1 MACTAC
7 KVSPCTC
14 PEGGYTEVTK
24 ASLTSTLISSLTCV
38 VDATRDLYTSLGARN
53 YRVAL
58 IWTRWSGGERGRGVE
73 VVALEEAILPTPNVS
88 DLKTVRIEVEQVG
101 SLEQGEVTVSQ
112 ISPRYT
118 EAELLGLSRF
128 TIPGDQLPEDMNFYW
143 EIFYPGTDG
152 DGVRRRFTPK
162 SAPNS
167 NPTKF
172 EWAIRLVRQSE
183 DRTTSGEIR

>member
-1 MACTAC
+1 MKTL
-7 KVSPCTC
+7 SN
-14 PEGGYTEVTK
+14 
-24 ASLTSTLISSLTCV
+24 TLISSLTCV
-38 VDATRDLYTSLGARN
+38 VDSVRDLYTSLGARN
-53 YRVAL
+53 YRVSL
-58 IWTRWSGGERGRGVE
+58 VWTRWSGGERGRGVE

-88 DLKTVRIEVEQVG
+88 SLKTVRVENEQIGV
-101 SLEQGEVTVSQ
+101 LEQGEVVVSQ

-128 TIPGDQLPEDMNFYW
+128 TAPGNQLPEDVNFYW

-167 NPTKF
+167 DPTAF
-172 EWAIRLVRQSE
+172 EWTIRLVRQSE